1 MSDMSDYDNDSALSP
16 GTDHE
21 YEEYDYYDYEVKSQ
35 TSSDSG
41 DEDYSQDGDR
51 TNDENTSD
59 SEASDSLVSDPEP
72 DEGAAPVGDSQL
84 VDLKKLQLC
93 SSHGPGLMTHDC
105 QICYEALSRISDSDT
120 VKMLTANAG
129 KSDLVQRYS
138 GRCDEVSATLSL
150 SQSTIQIAQNVFT
163 KGIFRDKEC
172 WQNIVTKYLTLP
184 SDQHELLSADI
195 RTENILNKYRNE
207 RRFQQAF
214 KYQGELI
221 SSLENMRICQ
231 RPLFSLVED
240 TNAGIDALESVG
252 ADVGLVFSDDP
263 PVRAGA
269 LVPRGGRVVTD
280 KLAIISDEDLFPV
293 TDIGAMCSSAKL
305 SSAQAGIVLQFIENY
320 RAGVVSE
327 YTSLFKMFAT
337 HLNKSDDQLLF
348 YMDLYSHIDGSFR
361 DIIRQMVSSIFRTD
375 IRENV
380 LNQSSSRSL
389 VSKPLGLFGGKTF
402 FVLHYE
408 FNYL

>member
-1 MSDMSDYDNDSALSP
+1 MSDMSDDDNDSALSSEA
-16 GTDHE
+16 GHE

-35 TSSDSG
+35 SSSG
-41 DEDYSQDGDR
+41 SGYEDYSQDGDR
-51 TNDENTSD
+51 TSDNTSD

-93 SSHGPGLMTHDC
+93 SSHGPGLMTNDC
-105 QICYEALSRISDSDT
+105 QMCYEAWSRISDSDI

-184 SDQHELLSADI
+184 SDQHELSADI
-195 RTENILNKYRNE
+195 RTENILNKYLNE
-207 RRFQQAF
+207 QRFQQAF

-221 SSLENMRICQ
+221 SSLENLRICQ

-240 TNAGIDALESVG
+240 TNVGIDALESVG

-269 LVPRGGRVVTD
+269 HVPRGGRVVTD
-280 KLAIISDEDLFPV
+280 KLAIVSDDDLFPV
-293 TDIGAMCSSAKL
+293 IDIGAMCSSAKL
-305 SSAQAGIVLQFIENY
+305 SSAQAGIVLQFMENY

-327 YTSLFKMFAT
+327 YISLFKMFAA

-361 DIIRQMVSSIFRTD
+361 EIIRQMVSSIFRTD
-375 IRENV
+375 IRESV
-380 LNQSSSRSL
+380 LNQSSSKSL
-389 VSKPLGLFGGKTF
+389 DRKPLGLFGGKTF
-402 FVLHYE
+402 FVCIINLII
-408 FNYL
+408 FN